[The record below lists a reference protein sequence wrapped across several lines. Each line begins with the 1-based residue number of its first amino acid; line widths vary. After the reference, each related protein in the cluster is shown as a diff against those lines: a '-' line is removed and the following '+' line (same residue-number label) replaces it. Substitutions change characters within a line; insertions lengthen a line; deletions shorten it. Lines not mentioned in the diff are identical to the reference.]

1 MDKEGRQGS
10 EGSKD
15 KTKKVEKQ
23 GNVTD
28 IKRGKGRKKSMR
40 KVAKENKM
48 MKSRLWR
55 QRWRG
60 NNEMRK
66 MELMRMCKWKWE
78 RENVNVDKE
87 VDDDEDEGEGEGSP
101 LE

>member
-40 KVAKENKM
+40 
-48 MKSRLWR
+48 RW
-55 QRWRG
+55 QRRI
-60 NNEMRK
+60 R
-66 MELMRMCKWKWE
+66 
-78 RENVNVDKE
+78 
-87 VDDDEDEGEGEGSP
+87 
-101 LE
+101 

>member
-1 MDKEGRQGS
+1 
-10 EGSKD
+10 
-15 KTKKVEKQ
+15 
-23 GNVTD
+23 
-28 IKRGKGRKKSMR
+28 
-40 KVAKENKM
+40 M

-55 QRWRG
+55 QRWRE

-66 MELMRMCKWKWE
+66 MELMRKCKWKWE

-87 VDDDEDEGEGEGSP
+87 VDDDEDEGEGSP